1 MASTKTTESVN
12 YYLKHGPDYANHCIF
27 LQFRFDGYR
36 LRYYL
41 KQSVNPSR
49 WNPKKQRVKDAD
61 ARTYDGK
68 HQINDLLNTLA
79 QVCVEAYHKE
89 AATGR
94 PTPDMIKRH
103 LDNFV
108 NQHHNA
114 EQVEANRPTLM
125 GLIDRFIAGQITHR
139 GAEKS
144 PNTIKTYKTTKH
156 HLEGFGKYTRQEI
169 DFDTIT
175 LDFYYKWVKYL
186 KGKVKYLNGERK
198 ENKPLGPNAIGK
210 AVQVLKVFMSEA
222 VDLGFTDNIAFKH
235 KKFVVTRVPT
245 DAVYLTESEIMKF
258 YKHDFSSHP
267 KLEAVRDLF
276 VFGCMVGLRYSDYSN
291 VKPENIIEVDG
302 QKFIYIRT
310 QKTGEVVYIPCNPVV
325 LDIFNKYSHMANK
338 LPRAISGQK
347 FNEYVKDAAR
357 QAGFTEV
364 GRLLNAPEMEL
375 CELISSHT
383 ARRSFSTN
391 YYLDGFPTVDLMK
404 ITGHRTERAFLQYIK
419 ISKLDAA
426 KRMAEHIRRKN
437 WAVLMGGL
445 QPPMR
450 MVAG

>member
-1 MASTKTTESVN
+1 MASTKTPESVN
-12 YYLKHGPDYANHCIF
+12 YYLKHGPNYANHCIY
-27 LQFRFDGYR
+27 LQFWFDGYCI
-36 LRYYL
+36 RYYL
-41 KQSVNPSR
+41 KQTVNPSR

-79 QVCVEAYHKE
+79 QVCVDAYHQE
-89 AATGR
+89 ATTGR
-94 PTPDMIKRH
+94 PTPGMIKRH
-103 LDNFV
+103 LDNFI
-108 NQHHNA
+108 NRHHNA
-114 EQVEANRPTLM
+114 EQIEAARPTMM
-125 GLIDRFIAGQITHR
+125 GLIDMFISGQILHKGQSKT
-139 GAEKS
+139 A
-144 PNTIKTYKTTKH
+144 NTLKNYKTAKN
-156 HLEGFGKYTRQEI
+156 HLLGYEKYSRQKI
-169 DFDTIT
+169 DFESIT
-175 LDFYYKWVKYL
+175 LDFYYRWTKYL
-186 KGKVKYLNGERK
+186 KDTVGQ
-198 ENKPLGPNAIGK
+198 KPNTIGK
-210 AVQVLKVFMSEA
+210 MVQTLKLFMSEA
-222 VDLGFTDNIAFKH
+222 VDLGYTENISFRH
-235 KKFVVTRVPT
+235 KKFVVAKVPT

-258 YKHDFSSHP
+258 YKHDFSGHP

-276 VFGCMVGLRYSDYSN
+276 VFGCMVGLRYSDYSD
-291 VKPENIIEVDG
+291 VRPENIIEVDG

-325 LDIFNKYSHMANK
+325 LDIFYKYGHMANK

-347 FNEYVKDAAR
+347 FNEYIKE
-357 QAGFTEV
+357 AGRKAGLTV
-364 GRLLNAPEMEL
+364 PGRLLNAPEMEL

-426 KRMAEHIRRKN
+426 KRMAEHNRRKN

-445 QPPMR
+445 QPPLR